1 MSTLCN
7 CFLVSGEKCTKNAL
21 PDSPYC
27 GTHKKCKRLSA
38 SASPSLSPSSP
49 SSPSSPEIEFLQFGF
64 EFETRNFIKT
74 ERANKII
81 GKNQMKINDFTNFSL
96 EYIPLE
102 KLKSFYAELTWGLDF
117 YNIEY
122 QLGVFDNKGYDAFV
136 KTLNEFIG
144 VINNV
149 TTTKKISVN
158 GKEYDVEFFNTEES
172 KFNEPNDTGVVQMTT
187 TFQIKFLPNLFKLMS
202 KFVNLSPLDFFNG
215 HIYTTSYNET
225 LWLLNSSKV
234 DKSNIDD
241 YFSTFGFMLYIV
253 YYWKIRTETHFAS
266 PEKIPYLKGWFPI
279 KPRTNFATLY
289 ENLSQHV
296 KTEIRKIL
304 EYLINRLQY
313 MQTNYLNNVILM
325 LHDILKLDKY
335 KTSLIKF
342 YYIKNLPEVP
352 DGFYYLEGCTY
363 DDIKASFP
371 DVDIKIKKFIGQ
383 YPRNYVTN
391 ILSFDGQKYSGI
403 PDQVIEWPAEDDK
416 CSLEFRIWKEIVRV
430 TDRILFKK
438 TKDYQ
443 NPDYQKLVSILP
455 KDRIDAEDFK
465 FSSPLVYHYF
475 FPKIFTSLDKH
486 DTVDLG
492 FLKKKKIEIGIDYVG
507 YKDIEDYDADF
518 KNKLEKDHSDLG
530 ATVTGIESF
539 YEVITSRSTGIKDLI
554 EKELQPKFRPKK
566 SIRKSMRKKSI
577 SKKSI
582 GKKSIRKSMR
592 KKSMKKSIGK
602 KSMRKSMRKKSIVR
616 KKSN

>member
-38 SASPSLSPSSP
+38 SASASSLSP

-74 ERANKII
+74 ESYSKII
-81 GKNQMKINDFTNFSL
+81 EKNQMKINDFTNFSL
-96 EYIPLE
+96 EYIPSE
-102 KLKSFYAELTWGLDF
+102 KLKSFSPEITRGLNL

-122 QLGVFDNKGYDAFV
+122 QLGVFDNKGYDAFG

-144 VINNV
+144 VINDV

-158 GKEYDVEFFNTEES
+158 GKEYDVEFFNIEES

-202 KFVNLSPLDFFNG
+202 RFVNLSPLDFFNG

-225 LWLLNSSKV
+225 LCLLNSSKV

-266 PEKIPYLKGWFPI
+266 PEETPYLKAWFPV

-296 KTEIRKIL
+296 KTEILKIL
-304 EYLINRLQY
+304 KYLINSLKY
-313 MQTNYLNNVILM
+313 IQTNYLNNVMLM

-403 PDQVIEWPAEDDK
+403 PDEVIEWPAEDDK

-430 TDRILFKK
+430 TDRILLKK
-438 TKDYQ
+438 TKDDQYP
-443 NPDYQKLVSILP
+443 NYQKLVSILA

-465 FSSPLVYHYF
+465 FSSTLVYHYF

-566 SIRKSMRKKSI
+566 SIRKS
-577 SKKSI
+577 
-582 GKKSIRKSMR
+582 IRKSMR
-592 KKSMKKSIGK
+592 KKSIRKSIRKSMSKKSIGKKLMKKSIGK
-602 KSMRKSMRKKSIVR
+602 NLR

>member
-1 MSTLCN
+1 MQFAFYLFIYKMSTLCN

-38 SASPSLSPSSP
+38 SALASL
-49 SSPSSPEIEFLQFGF
+49 SSPEIEFLQFGF

-74 ERANKII
+74 ESYSKII
-81 GKNQMKINDFTNFSL
+81 EKNQMKINDFTNFSL
-96 EYIPLE
+96 EHIPSE
-102 KLKSFYAELTWGLDF
+102 KLRSFYAELTWGLDF

-144 VINNV
+144 VINEV

-158 GKEYDVEFFNTEES
+158 GKDKEYDVEFFNTEES

-225 LWLLNSSKV
+225 LCLLNSSKV

-266 PEKIPYLKGWFPI
+266 PEKIPYLKAWFPI

-403 PDQVIEWPAEDDK
+403 PDEVIEWPAEDDK

-430 TDRILFKK
+430 TDRILLKK
-438 TKDYQ
+438 TKDDQ
-443 NPDYQKLVSILP
+443 NPNYQKLVSILA

-465 FSSPLVYHYF
+465 FSSTLVYHYF

-566 SIRKSMRKKSI
+566 SIRKS
-577 SKKSI
+577 
-582 GKKSIRKSMR
+582 IRKSMR
-592 KKSMKKSIGK
+592 KKSIRKSIRKSMSKKSIGKKLMKKSIGK
-602 KSMRKSMRKKSIVR
+602 NLR